1 MDELTGWMDQIDG
14 ITGWIVD
21 GWNNWMG
28 SEWMDSG
35 RMDNWMDSGWME

>member
-1 MDELTGWMDQIDG
+1 MDG

-35 RMDNWMDSGWME
+35 RINNWMDNGWMNNWMDSGWME

>member
-21 GWNNWMG
+21 GWNNWM
-28 SEWMDSG
+28 DSG
-35 RMDNWMDSGWME
+35 RMINWMDSGLME